1 MNNFFRF
8 GKGLEINNL
17 FKTRLIISLEDEL
30 SADGKLRYGYVCSII
45 TLFYVRIFKPYACP
59 R

>member
-45 TLFYVRIFKPYACP
+45 TLFYVRIFKP
-59 R
+59 